1 MMYFVSVYSDLGLGK
16 HLINISWILKTMKKN
31 MKRCLT
37 SLIIRETQVKTTKDT
52 NSYQLGWLLSK
63 TNNGKKK
70 EEKDKK
76 KKLSSVPRMWRN

>member
-1 MMYFVSVYSDLGLGK
+1 MAKRY
-16 HLINISWILKTMKKN
+16 I
-31 MKRCLT
+31 KRCSI
-37 SLIIRETQVKTTKDT
+37 SLIIREMQVKTTKDT

>member
-1 MMYFVSVYSDLGLGK
+1 
-16 HLINISWILKTMKKN
+16 

-37 SLIIRETQVKTTKDT
+37 SLIIREMQVKTTKDT

-76 KKLSSVPRMWRN
+76 KETIKCTKDVEKLELLYTTSGSVK

>member
-1 MMYFVSVYSDLGLGK
+1 
-16 HLINISWILKTMKKN
+16 

-37 SLIIRETQVKTTKDT
+37 SLIIREMQVKTTKDT

-70 EEKDKK
+70 ERKK
-76 KKLSSVPRMWRN
+76 KKTKKKKKPSSVPRMWRN